1 MIDNAIEGIL
11 VHKNFR
17 PLYVNHAFAKLFKY
31 QTSRDILELPLIR
44 PLCPLDEWPQIESN
58 YESLLHD
65 HNPRQIVRMRGLT
78 KNGDEIWLSTTHRVI
93 DWHGEKAVQ
102 ITAQDISTQVALE
115 QVLLGNE
122 QLLRSVLEI
131 LPVPIFIARRR
142 DGRIQF
148 VNRKTCLLFSQ
159 SAGPLLKS
167 KADSFFVDPEE
178 QEKIYQLIDTIEDV
192 REVEAQMKSS
202 QGRCFTAEIAAIK
215 MEYGGEPATLFSMN
229 DISARK
235 KLEEEL
241 FHQANTDALTGLSN
255 RRHFIFQAEQEIRRA
270 KRFNRELSV
279 IMMDLDHFKKVN
291 DEFGHAIGDIV
302 LATLAKASLESLRA
316 SDIIGRVGGEEFAV
330 LLPETGLTA
339 AQEVAE
345 RILQHVQE
353 TPIKAGRKTVHCTT
367 SLGVAHMTIK
377 DKSIDD
383 ILVRADKALY
393 KAKETGRNRI
403 VVQKH

>member
-1 MIDNAIEGIL
+1 
-11 VHKNFR
+11 
-17 PLYVNHAFAKLFKY
+17 
-31 QTSRDILELPLIR
+31 
-44 PLCPLDEWPQIESN
+44 
-58 YESLLHD
+58 
-65 HNPRQIVRMRGLT
+65 
-78 KNGDEIWLSTTHRVI
+78 
-93 DWHGEKAVQ
+93 
-102 ITAQDISTQVALE
+102 
-115 QVLLGNE
+115 
-122 QLLRSVLEI
+122 
-131 LPVPIFIARRR
+131 
-142 DGRIQF
+142 
-148 VNRKTCLLFSQ
+148 
-159 SAGPLLKS
+159 
-167 KADSFFVDPEE
+167 
-178 QEKIYQLIDTIEDV
+178 
-192 REVEAQMKSS
+192 
-202 QGRCFTAEIAAIK
+202 
-215 MEYGGEPATLFSMN
+215 MN

-241 FHQANTDALTGLSN
+241 FHQANTYAMTWLIN

-291 DEFGHAIGDIV
+291 DEFGHAVGDIV

-330 LLPETGLTA
+330 LLPETGLAA

-353 TPIKAGRKTVHCTT
+353 TPIKAGRRTVHCTT
-367 SLGVAHMTIK
+367 SLGVAHMTNK